1 LSLPVT
7 RFHLILLALLALA
20 VFAQPAAAAPSKSR
34 VQHLHFR
41 YGPINIKPGANQ
53 IVFAPDM
60 EKPSQDGYITR
71 IAPNLKLPNGAIPPT
86 YKLHLHHGVWINLA
100 HQGATAPFYP
110 QAFFASGEEKTI
122 YKLPTPYGY
131 FVKGS
136 DPWVINYMI
145 HDLVARPYKVYITYD
160 VDFVPASSSLAKRM
174 KPVVPIWMDVEN
186 GHPYPVFDVL
196 RGSGQNG
203 HFTFPND
210 AQNPY
215 GTGPQLNEWTS
226 PYSGTLVATA
236 GHVHPGGLY
245 DDLEVVRPGAQV
257 SATKDGPVPGDVP
270 NSVRI
275 FRSRAHYFDKR
286 GPVSWDV
293 ALTHT
298 PANWRVHINQG
309 DKLRITSTYD
319 SKRSSWYEAMGIMI
333 AYMAVD
339 GKGGADPFTTAV
351 PTSGRITH
359 GHLPENNHHGG
370 TAPKLANAAALPGV
384 AVPGNTVRIENFEYR
399 QGDLRA
405 AGKRRNPPL
414 VKEGQSLTFVNADG
428 PPTAPFG
435 NQISHSITACLSP
448 CNLTTGISYPLAN
461 GRGGFDS
468 GQLGFGPVGLTAFN
482 NKQTWQ
488 TPTNL
493 TPGTY
498 TFFCRIHPFMRGA
511 FRVKQ

>member
-1 LSLPVT
+1 LSLPVK
-7 RFHLILLALLALA
+7 RFHFILLALLALA
-20 VFAQPAAAAPSKSR
+20 VFAQPAAAAPSKSQ

-86 YKLHLHHGVWINLA
+86 YKLHLHHGVWVNLA

-174 KPVVPIWMDVEN
+174 KRVVPIWMDVEN
-186 GHPYPVFDVL
+186 GHTYPVFDVL
-196 RGSGQNG
+196 RGSGHNG
-203 HFTFPND
+203 RFTFPND

-257 SATKDGPVPGDVP
+257 SAAKGGPVPGDVP

-309 DKLRITSTYD
+309 DKMSNTSTYD
-319 SKRSSWYEAMGIMI
+319 SKRSSCYEALVIFI
-333 AYMAVD
+333 A
-339 GKGGADPFTTAV
+339 
-351 PTSGRITH
+351 
-359 GHLPENNHHGG
+359 
-370 TAPKLANAAALPGV
+370 
-384 AVPGNTVRIENFEYR
+384 
-399 QGDLRA
+399 
-405 AGKRRNPPL
+405 
-414 VKEGQSLTFVNADG
+414 
-428 PPTAPFG
+428 
-435 NQISHSITACLSP
+435 
-448 CNLTTGISYPLAN
+448 
-461 GRGGFDS
+461 
-468 GQLGFGPVGLTAFN
+468 
-482 NKQTWQ
+482 
-488 TPTNL
+488 
-493 TPGTY
+493 
-498 TFFCRIHPFMRGA
+498 
-511 FRVKQ
+511 